1 MTEVGENIE
10 WGDDL
15 GGIYAHGIDLVE
27 IGRIKQALS
36 RFDGDFLCRIL
47 TACEIEALPPT
58 RNARFYEWV
67 AGRFAAKEAIAKT
80 LGCGI
85 GRKLAWADMDIRT
98 GKNGQPEVYLSENG
112 YAALMEYVVSM
123 KFPVSAEVDVLKLQ
137 NGKGEAIFKAAPCL
151 KLSLTHTA
159 ELAMASCILTISTK
173 II

>member
-1 MTEVGENIE
+1 MTEVGENIY

-36 RFDGDFLCRIL
+36 RFDGGFLGRIL

-98 GKNGQPEVYLSENG
+98 GENGQPEVYLSENG
-112 YAALMEYVVSM
+112 YAVLMEYVISM
-123 KFPVSAEVDVLKLQ
+123 KSPVSAEVDVLKLQ
-137 NGKGEAIFKAAPCL
+137 KGKGKAIFKAAPCL
-151 KLSLTHTA
+151 KLSLTHTT